1 MESSPLAVMQPPP
14 SPGTWGYRRDLAS
27 TLPRFSNGFN
37 FKDLSMKKS
46 SSDYFVPKAARG
58 SSPTVSL
65 AADLAQNFTI
75 DQRSVADVVHALRLA
90 HLLQSPIADA
100 SPVAIHNQHFPQGR
114 THG

>member
-27 TLPRFSNGFN
+27 TRPRFSSLGANSFN

-46 SSDYFVPKAARG
+46 GADYFNTKAARG

-75 DQRSVADVVHALRLA
+75 DQRCVRPVSVSFHA
-90 HLLQSPIADA
+90 IA
-100 SPVAIHNQHFPQGR
+100 
-114 THG
+114 

>member
-27 TLPRFSNGFN
+27 TRPRFNLGGNGFN
-37 FKDLSMKKS
+37 FKDLSMKKGN
-46 SSDYFVPKAARG
+46 SDYFASKAARG

-75 DQRSVADVVHALRLA
+75 DQRCVAVGHIIVNASHLA
-90 HLLQSPIADA
+90 
-100 SPVAIHNQHFPQGR
+100 N
-114 THG
+114 